1 MIEYGI
7 LKVETGGQE
16 CGQEWQKELD
26 KKVYHST
33 IILLA
38 PRLTSRKGSGGV
50 IYL

>member
-7 LKVETGGQE
+7 LKVETGGQK
-16 CGQEWQKELD
+16 WQKELD

-50 IYL
+50 FYV